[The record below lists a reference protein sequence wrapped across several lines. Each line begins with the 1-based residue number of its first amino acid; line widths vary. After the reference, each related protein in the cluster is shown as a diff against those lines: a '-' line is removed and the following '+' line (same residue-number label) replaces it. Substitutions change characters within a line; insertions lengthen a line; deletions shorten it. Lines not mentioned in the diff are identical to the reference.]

1 MSIVAGHLFEF
12 HYASEEAI
20 EKIKSFIAAKISSSP
35 VFQQTLTVLRD
46 ENNEIRW
53 FDKEGVIGFHADSDG
68 FLFHRG
74 EDRGMFDP
82 LVEDGT
88 CSKAVLTYWP
98 DGGLD
103 VEAVICEKSSGGLNH
118 WLQTFA
124 IDDIRDA
131 ALENWFEE
139 GRGSDED
146 FEAEWEENGEELI
159 SEFVQ
164 SEIEDFSPRF
174 HGNWEKMD

>member
-1 MSIVAGHLFEF
+1 MSVVAGHLFEF
-12 HYASEEAI
+12 YYDSAESI
-20 EKIKSFIAAKISSSP
+20 EKIKSFIVSKISSSP

-46 ENNEIRW
+46 ENEEIVW
-53 FDKEGVIGFHADSDG
+53 FDKEGVIGFHADSGG

-74 EDRGMFDP
+74 EDRKMFDP

-88 CSKAVLTYWP
+88 CSKAVLSYWP
-98 DGGLD
+98 DSGLD
-103 VEAVICEKSSGGLNH
+103 VEAVICEKSSDGLTY
-118 WLQTFA
+118 WLQTFP

-131 ALENWFEE
+131 ALDNWFEE

-146 FEAEWEENGEELI
+146 FEVEWEENGEELI